1 MSLGRLLQ
9 HSRFDDPTLPFSNRG
24 ARKCGPGC
32 VLCKDIVEVDSFYFT
47 NSGINFEI
55 KTRMDCTVRNL
66 IYVIQCKKC
75 SLTYIGETVN
85 LRSRMSKHRFDSDT
99 LQNATQDVS
108 KHLFK
113 CGEGFWVCPIFKVR
127 RENKIARLVI
137 EDKLIKM
144 LKPDLNRDQRNI
156 LHLL

>member
-1 MSLGRLLQ
+1 MATLL
-9 HSRFDDPTLPFSNRG
+9 S
-24 ARKCGPGC
+24 
-32 VLCKDIVEVDSFYFT
+32 
-47 NSGINFEI
+47 
-55 KTRMDCTVRNL
+55 
-66 IYVIQCKKC
+66 
-75 SLTYIGETVN
+75 YIGETVN